1 MRWRGGEKNHWVKV
15 RVGAK
20 LGVGGA
26 VKVVDEDGGVVLA
39 KPRCQLVPDLV
50 RKQTSGCSALLLLQQ
65 IKFARA
71 LP

>member
-1 MRWRGGEKNHWVKV
+1 MRWGGGEKNHVEV

-39 KPRCQLVPDLV
+39 NPRCQLVPDLV

-65 IKFARA
+65 INFARV